1 MKSKDIERL
10 FRDNYEA
17 MYTFARCILY
27 DDAEAKDVVSD
38 VFEKILEDDTV
49 LLPSTAKGYLLR
61 AVRNRCVNIINH
73 KSVREKVE
81 KLLDPL
87 YPPYRGEADADDME
101 EQWQKMMKAI
111 DDLEP
116 PVRREIL
123 LLRYRNGMSYQK
135 VAEKIGVSK
144 VTVYNHLSKAIE
156 QLREKVKR

>member
-1 MKSKDIERL
+1 MRMKSKDIERL

-49 LLPSTAKGYLLR
+49 LLPSTAKVYLLH

-81 KLLDPL
+81 KLAPLDP
-87 YPPYRGEADADDME
+87 PSKGEEDADDME
-101 EQWQKMMKAI
+101 EHWQKMMKAI

-123 LLRYRNGMSYQK
+123 LLRYRNGMSYQE

-156 QLREKVKR
+156 QLRNKLM